1 MWRSLLVL
9 ALLLASC
16 APPPPKAPKA
26 PNDKPVDITICREV
40 YIVTCWGRVP

>member
-1 MWRSLLVL
+1 MKTLLLILVL
-9 ALLLASC
+9 LLTAC
-16 APPPPKAPKA
+16 APPPPKA

>member
-1 MWRSLLVL
+1 MKTLLLIL

-16 APPPPKAPKA
+16 APPPKA